1 MMIDFIMLFAFPAL
15 AISMALIIFSIY
27 RDCRSG
33 GPAILQL
40 ELARTKRALAKVEKE
55 RDELRLKVINLKSD
69 QPATPEEIH
78 AACLAY
84 NHSYGLLEFH
94 QQQNMCREAVEWR
107 NAWIKVGK
115 AGKEGE

>member
-1 MMIDFIMLFAFPAL
+1 MADYIELFAFPAL

-40 ELARTKRALAKVEKE
+40 ELARTRRALAKVEKE
-55 RDELRLKVINLKSD
+55 RDELRLKVTNLKSD
-69 QPATPEEIH
+69 QPATPEEIL

-94 QQQNMCREAVEWR
+94 QQQNMCRDAVEWR
-107 NAWIKVGK
+107 NAWRK
-115 AGKEGE
+115 AELAEKN